1 MKHLPTF
8 LAEYLGNPS
17 PVYQSAIAET
27 LVNEFRSAPGRGID
41 HSDYTTA
48 CWLAGRPSVKFDE
61 QYVLAQD
68 GEKTSCLDRE
78 INSELIE
85 FALCH
90 GLALYTDYSSG
101 FEGLLTSIRASFENL
116 KGVPEA
122 YYATLSLVWSFHVL
136 KVDKPDY
143 DISYS
148 NPAIPF
154 SIFTTVPSSS
164 TLAADLRLAESILHE
179 AMHLKLSL
187 IEGTVDLIRPDSK
200 TEFHYSPWQDSDRPL
215 NGILHGLYV
224 FRAIYEFLGEQLDRG
239 TMSADDRL
247 HCDTRRNEIS
257 HDLRSISS
265 FSASAGLTEA
275 GAGMADCLLRI

>member
-27 LVNEFRSAPGRGID
+27 LVNEFRSSLGRGID

-48 CWLAGRPSVKFDE
+48 CWLSGGPSVNLDG

-68 GEKTSCLDRE
+68 GEKTCWLDRE

-90 GLALYTDYSSG
+90 GLALHTDFSSG
-101 FEGLLTSIRASFENL
+101 FEDHLTSIRASFENL
-116 KGVPEA
+116 KSVPEA

-136 KVDKPDY
+136 KADKPDY

-164 TLAADLRLAESILHE
+164 TLASDLRLAESILHE

-187 IEGTVDLIRPDSK
+187 IERTVDLIRPDSK
-200 TEFHYSPWQDSDRPL
+200 TEFYYSPWQDSDRPL

-239 TMSADDRL
+239 AMSADDRL
-247 HCDTRRNEIS
+247 HCDTRRSEIS
-257 HDLRSISS
+257 QNLRSMSS
-265 FSASAGLTEA
+265 FSASAGLTDA
-275 GAGMADCLLRI
+275 GAGLADCLLRV